1 MIKAFADLLTRSF
14 ETASIIGRTGGDEFL
29 VAIENPSATV
39 CDESIKKLDHLMD
52 EFNQAG
58 NATFNLSASAGY
70 AYSYEDK
77 SGKFENVFYLAD
89 TRMYKIKEAHHE

>member
-1 MIKAFADLLTRSF
+1 MSTSNKIKYGLKNVYVAKLTKTIN
-14 ETASIIGRTGGDEFL
+14 EGG
-29 VAIENPSATV
+29 
-39 CDESIKKLDHLMD
+39 
-52 EFNQAG
+52 
-58 NATFNLSASAGY
+58 GY